1 MGDHPISKRESEIK
15 PTPVFRTRQGAVCVP
30 GPGCA
35 RAAPI
40 IPHLKIAGPPRL
52 ISNELSGTSIA
63 LTDAGFSSSPVAAF
77 DPKLTS
83 NPRQVWVGTVP
94 LASAHDTGNPLARLV
109 FRSEISRVGLCLS
122 ALKMNLCGLAAHCI
136 SLQTLSCVPVHSVR
150 ERT

>member
-1 MGDHPISKRESEIK
+1 MG
-15 PTPVFRTRQGAVCVP
+15 Q
-30 GPGCA
+30 
-35 RAAPI
+35 
-40 IPHLKIAGPPRL
+40 
-52 ISNELSGTSIA
+52 GTSAKRPSRSLPGSSVHPGSGRSFSPA
-63 LTDAGFSSSPVAAF
+63 LMAAS

-94 LASAHDTGNPLARLV
+94 LASAHDTGNRLARLV